1 MQSLR
6 RNLSQ
11 SQIELFFTKLSII
24 KLISIFILILI
35 SISFGFMPHFI
46 TFCRKS
52 NKFLSLS
59 NSFSAGIF
67 LGLGFFHI
75 LPEAA
80 EILHKK
86 SEFPLAYVCCFLSY
100 ALNLFVEK
108 VVFNNSHEML
118 HKRLGYNHEHEH
130 YNNEEEEKNEN
141 NIKRRE
147 SDTDITENKEEK
159 QVLDIK
165 LSTINNEI
173 NNLPSKNIIITN
185 KYELKKT
192 SEEHFLDS
200 HFSKGSFISYLLL
213 FALGFHGLF
222 EGISLGVQQTIKGTL
237 FLVLAIA
244 LHKWAAALTLGISF
258 VKSGVSQKEY
268 IINILIF
275 SFITPLGIIIG
286 MALTSF
292 SSDYI
297 AGIFLSISVGT
308 FIYISCSEVIIEEF
322 SEKENR
328 YIKFLCFLFGA
339 GIVLGLNVMELL
351 SDSDHHHNHEG

>member
-1 MQSLR
+1 MQSPQRYLY
-6 RNLSQ
+6 Q
-11 SQIELFFTKLSII
+11 SQIELIFTKLSII
-24 KLISIFILILI
+24 KIISIFILLLI
-35 SISFGFMPHFI
+35 SISFGFMPNFI

-86 SEFPLAYVCCFLSY
+86 TEFPLAYVCCFLSY

-118 HKRLGYNHEHEH
+118 HNRLGHSSEHEH
-130 YNNEEEEKNEN
+130 DNNEEEKNEN

-147 SDTDITENKEEK
+147 SDMDINENKEEK
-159 QVLDIK
+159 QVLDLKI
-165 LSTINNEI
+165 SPINNEL
-173 NNLPSKNIIITN
+173 NNIPSKNILITS
-185 KYELKKT
+185 KYEIKNS
-192 SEEHFLDS
+192 SEENFIDS
-200 HFSKGSFISYLLL
+200 NSSKGSLISYLLL

-237 FLVLAIA
+237 FLFLAIS
-244 LHKWAAALTLGISF
+244 LHKWAASLTLGISF
-258 VKSGVSQKEY
+258 IKSDVPQKEY

-275 SFITPLGIIIG
+275 SFITPIGISIG

-308 FIYISCSEVIIEEF
+308 FIYIACSEIIIEEF
-322 SEKENR
+322 NKKENR
-328 YIKFLCFLFGA
+328 YIKFLCFLLGA
-339 GIVLGLNVMELL
+339 GIVLGLNLMELL
-351 SDSDHHHNHEG
+351 SDSEHNHNH

>member
-1 MQSLR
+1 MQSLL

-11 SQIELFFTKLSII
+11 SQIELFFTNLSII
-24 KLISIFILILI
+24 KLFSIFILILI
-35 SISFGFMPHFI
+35 SISFGFMPYFVS
-46 TFCRKS
+46 FCRKS

-86 SEFPLAYVCCFLSY
+86 TNFPLAYLCCFLSY

-118 HKRLGYNHEHEH
+118 HKRLGHSSEHEH
-130 YNNEEEEKNEN
+130 YKNEDEKNEN

-147 SDTDITENKEEK
+147 SDTDMNENKEEK
-159 QVLDIK
+159 QILDIK
-165 LSTINNEI
+165 LSQINNEL
-173 NNLPSKNIIITN
+173 NNIPSKNILITN
-185 KYELKKT
+185 KYEIKST
-192 SEEHFLDS
+192 SEENFLES
-200 HFSKGSFISYLLL
+200 HSKKGSFISYLLL

-268 IINILIF
+268 IFNILIF
-275 SFITPLGIIIG
+275 SFITPMGIIIG

-292 SSDYI
+292 NSDYI

-308 FIYISCSEVIIEEF
+308 FIYIACSEIIIDEF
-322 SEKENR
+322 HKKENR
-328 YIKFLCFLFGA
+328 YIKFLCFLLGA
-339 GIVLGLNVMELL
+339 GIVLGLNIMELL
-351 SDSDHHHNHEG
+351 SDSEHHHNI